1 MIKPYSFGQE
11 VPPSKNNNVID
22 KFKEWTAAEI
32 RADLDPRRTQMV
44 NIFENVGYN
53 INIACGIRSN
63 NAFLG
68 SRVYVV
74 GRRRFDHRASVG
86 AHHYEHC
93 FSADTIEE
101 VIQELK
107 KENYTIFAVDN
118 LLEKNPKNYWDV
130 EYPAK
135 SAFIYGAENEGISQ
149 TALDLADQLVYIN
162 MPGSVRS
169 MNVAC
174 AASCIM
180 AEYSRQHRGDIE

>member
-68 SRVYVV
+68 NRVYVV
-74 GRRRFDHRASVG
+74 GRRRFDHRGSVG
-86 AHHYEHC
+86 TLHYERC

-101 VIQELK
+101 VVQELK

>member
-68 SRVYVV
+68 NRVYVV
-74 GRRRFDHRASVG
+74 GRRRFDHRGSVG
-86 AHHYEHC
+86 TLHYERC

>member
-68 SRVYVV
+68 NRVYVV

>member
-1 MIKPYSFGQE
+1 MAITQYSYGIE
-11 VPPSKNNNVID
+11 SDGNTNNNVID
-22 KFKEWTAAEI
+22 KYKEWTAAEI
-32 RADLDPRRTQMV
+32 RADLDSRRTKMV

-68 SRVYVV
+68 NRVYVV

-86 AHHYEHC
+86 TRHYEHC

-101 VIQELK
+101 VVQELK
-107 KENYTIFAVDN
+107 SEGYTIYAVDN

-130 EYPAK
+130 EYPDK
-135 SAFIYGAENEGISQ
+135 SAFIYGAENEGISSA
-149 TALDLADQLVYIN
+149 ALDLADQLVYIN

-169 MNVAC
+169 LNVAC

-180 AEYSRQHRGDIE
+180 AEYSRQHRSDI

>member
-11 VPPSKNNNVID
+11 IPPSKNNNVID

-68 SRVYVV
+68 NRVYVV
-74 GRRRFDHRASVG
+74 GRRRFDHRGSVG
-86 AHHYEHC
+86 TLHYEHC

-149 TALDLADQLVYIN
+149 TTLDLADQLVYIN